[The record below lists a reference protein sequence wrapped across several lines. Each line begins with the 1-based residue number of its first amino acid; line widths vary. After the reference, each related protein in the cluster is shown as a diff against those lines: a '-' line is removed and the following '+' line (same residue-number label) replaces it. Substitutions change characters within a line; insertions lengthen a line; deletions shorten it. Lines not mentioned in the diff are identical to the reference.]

1 MTSIK
6 NIELKPDEFA
16 LYFAGNQGV
25 DLDALANF
33 LKRVSSVARRHGGEL
48 VIVGL
53 HEGSLVVKLRAIAR
67 SKIAQN
73 AIKEFSDKPIDGSVK
88 VTGLIAAIAGAI
100 IWLMSPTKDVT
111 PIAKAGA
118 EIIDKHQI
126 TEISVVTNEKITVVM
141 NEAIAKKIKK
151 KHEIRAVGRA
161 SEKSQITKIVKNQYN
176 LPEIEIMVKD
186 AHQSNLTGEVALV
199 GDAFHFQPDGY
210 HYWVPIYMRPSSS
223 VQLHPGERYRIGGQI
238 KTLNGQ
244 PDQIIAASA
253 DLITGRSI
261 K

>member
-88 VTGLIAAIAGAI
+88 VTGQIAAIAGAI

-151 KHEIRAVGRA
+151 
-161 SEKSQITKIVKNQYN
+161 S
-176 LPEIEIMVKD
+176 
-186 AHQSNLTGEVALV
+186 
-199 GDAFHFQPDGY
+199 
-210 HYWVPIYMRPSSS
+210 MRLEP
-223 VQLHPGERYRIGGQI
+223 
-238 KTLNGQ
+238 
-244 PDQIIAASA
+244 
-253 DLITGRSI
+253 
-261 K
+261 